1 MTNWIADYQ
10 VALCRT
16 EDLLR
21 QAQGYQRLVRSKRF
35 QELPAILKSLLVIL
49 S

>member
-1 MTNWIADYQ
+1 MGNWIAAYQ
-10 VALCRT
+10 LADTNRQ
-16 EDLLR
+16 ELLR
-21 QAQGYQRLVRSKRF
+21 RAQSHRRMVGSKRF

>member
-1 MTNWIADYQ
+1 MGNWIAAYQ
-10 VALCRT
+10 VAEVNRN
-16 EDLLR
+16 ELLR
-21 QAQGYQRLVRSKRF
+21 QAQSHRRMVGSRHF

>member
-1 MTNWIADYQ
+1 MGNWIAAYQ
-10 VALCRT
+10 LADVNR
-16 EDLLR
+16 EELLR
-21 QAQGYQRLVRSKRF
+21 RAQSHRRMVSSKRY